1 MKKYLRF
8 LYGAKPFSI
17 TTHLPLERAVKR
29 LSYHVGSMPFGT
41 LASQKMMGLVKQDKV
56 IISVVTPIHGAG
68 NGYAATFM
76 GRFFTDNG
84 EVILSGAFRLSTSTR
99 LFISVYFFMF
109 VSMFVSMIFKGML
122 SNLFDMALS
131 GIMILFMGWIITT
144 AYKTSESDTAL
155 IKQEITAILGS
166 EA

>member
-1 MKKYLRF
+1 MEQSRF
-8 LYGAKPFSI
+8 LLRRIYLWSKQ
-17 TTHLPLERAVKR
+17 
-29 LSYHVGSMPFGT
+29 LSDYLIMWAACLL

-99 LFISVYFFMF
+99 LFISVYFLCSL
-109 VSMFVSMIFKGML
+109 VCLLV
-122 SNLFDMALS
+122 
-131 GIMILFMGWIITT
+131 
-144 AYKTSESDTAL
+144 
-155 IKQEITAILGS
+155 
-166 EA
+166 